1 MIKFDVLS
9 RFTDKVKF
17 TAEIECGEDTPRSVK
32 LGLVVKWGVENN
44 ADLNNADLRNADLRN
59 ANLRNADLRNA
70 DLRNADLW
78 NANLS
83 DADLRNA
90 NLRNA
95 NLRNAD
101 LWNADLWNANL
112 SDANLWNADLWNAN
126 LWNASGL
133 NDYVKCI
140 QIDTYAIAYTSDVMQ
155 IGCERHTISEW
166 AEFDDKR
173 ILEMDGKTALKWWR
187 KYKSWIFQ
195 TIELRPAKPTG
206 TIVPIEKE

>member
-17 TAEIECGEDTPRSVK
+17 TAEIECGEDTTRSVN
-32 LGLVVKWGVENN
+32 LGLAVKWGVENN
-44 ADLNNADLRNADLRN
+44 ANLRSANLRN

-70 DLRNADLW
+70 DLRNADL
-78 NANLS
+78 
-83 DADLRNA
+83 R
-90 NLRNA
+90 
-95 NLRNAD
+95 
-101 LWNADLWNANL
+101 
-112 SDANLWNADLWNAN
+112 
-126 LWNASGL
+126 NASGL

-195 TIELRPAKPTG
+195 AIELRPAKPTG

>member
-17 TAEIECGEDTPRSVK
+17 TAEIECGEDTTRSVN
-32 LGLVVKWGVENN
+32 LGLAVKWGVENN
-44 ADLNNADLRNADLRN
+44 ANLRSANLRN

-70 DLRNADLW
+70 DLRNANLRNADMW
-78 NANLS
+78 N
-83 DADLRNA
+83 ADLRNA
-90 NLRNA
+90 DLR
-95 NLRNAD
+95 
-101 LWNADLWNANL
+101 
-112 SDANLWNADLWNAN
+112 
-126 LWNASGL
+126 NASGL

-195 TIELRPAKPTG
+195 AIELRPAKPTG

>member
-17 TAEIECGEDTPRSVK
+17 TAEIECGEDTPRSVN
-32 LGLVVKWGVENN
+32 LGLAVKWGVENN
-44 ADLNNADLRNADLRN
+44 ADLRNADLRNADLRN
-59 ANLRNADLRNA
+59 ANL
-70 DLRNADLW
+70 
-78 NANLS
+78 S
-83 DADLRNA
+83 D
-90 NLRNA
+90 A

-101 LWNADLWNANL
+101 L
-112 SDANLWNADLWNAN
+112 SD
-126 LWNASGL
+126 ASGL

>member
-32 LGLVVKWGVENN
+32 LGLAVKWGVENN

-59 ANLRNADLRNA
+59 AYLRNADLRNA
-70 DLRNADLW
+70 DLRNADL
-78 NANLS
+78 
-83 DADLRNA
+83 R
-90 NLRNA
+90 
-95 NLRNAD
+95 
-101 LWNADLWNANL
+101 NANL

-126 LWNASGL
+126 LRNANLWNADLRNADLRNASGL

>member
-1 MIKFDVLS
+1 M
-9 RFTDKVKF
+9 
-17 TAEIECGEDTPRSVK
+17 
-32 LGLVVKWGVENN
+32 
-44 ADLNNADLRNADLRN
+44 
-59 ANLRNADLRNA
+59 
-70 DLRNADLW
+70 
-78 NANLS
+78 
-83 DADLRNA
+83 
-90 NLRNA
+90 
-95 NLRNAD
+95 
-101 LWNADLWNANL
+101 
-112 SDANLWNADLWNAN
+112 
-126 LWNASGL
+126 
-133 NDYVKCI
+133 KCI